1 MTQIVSS
8 VFSLVEHSENFQEE
22 ISTKPE
28 DRVERIFAVMDT
40 VRTSIGLILNPWKI
54 RSGAILAF
62 ALRVCRASGVRNIEF
77 QGSGSSRKAGEGTN
91 L

>member
-40 VRTSIGLILNPWKI
+40 VRTSIGLIL
-54 RSGAILAF
+54 R
-62 ALRVCRASGVRNIEF
+62 
-77 QGSGSSRKAGEGTN
+77 
-91 L
+91 

>member
-40 VRTSIGLILNPWKI
+40 VSMEDRTRTVENSSSSTCKNIRIG
-54 RSGAILAF
+54 A
-62 ALRVCRASGVRNIEF
+62 RVFTAD
-77 QGSGSSRKAGEGTN
+77 
-91 L
+91 

>member
-8 VFSLVEHSENFQEE
+8 VFSLVEHSENFQDE

-40 VRTSIGLILNPWKI
+40 VRTPKKKIL
-54 RSGAILAF
+54 
-62 ALRVCRASGVRNIEF
+62 
-77 QGSGSSRKAGEGTN
+77 
-91 L
+91 

>member
-1 MTQIVSS
+1 MGILDNNGSITKNEMTQIVSS

-40 VRTSIGLILNPWKI
+40 VRI
-54 RSGAILAF
+54 F
-62 ALRVCRASGVRNIEF
+62 Y
-77 QGSGSSRKAGEGTN
+77 
-91 L
+91 